1 VFQRKSAIDQNSRE
15 TVQSRKDR
23 RRWVRH
29 KFYAPV
35 RISCED
41 TNQSSVIEGRCLKVS
56 EGGMS
61 LFAAANVAVGTRVR
75 IEFVS
80 PASDKRTAVMGT
92 IRNRMVYL
100 YGVEY

>member
-1 VFQRKSAIDQNSRE
+1 MGNGKE
-15 TVQSRKDR
+15 R

-29 KFYAPV
+29 RFYAPV

-41 TNQSSVIEGRCLKVS
+41 GVDSSTLEGRCLKLS

-61 LFAAANVAVGTRVR
+61 LFLAANVEVGTRVKV
-75 IEFVS
+75 EFLS
-80 PASDKRTAVMGT
+80 SASNKPLSVMGT

>member
-1 VFQRKSAIDQNSRE
+1 MRSA
-15 TVQSRKDR
+15 KDR

-29 KFYAPV
+29 KFCAPV
-35 RISCED
+35 RISPEGAGHA
-41 TNQSSVIEGRCLKVS
+41 SVIDGLCLTLS

-61 LFAAANVAVGTRVR
+61 LFAAANVAVGTKVR
-75 IEFVS
+75 IEFLQ
-80 PASDKRTAVMGT
+80 PAADERASIQGV

>member
-1 VFQRKSAIDQNSRE
+1 MAQG
-15 TVQSRKDR
+15 KDR

-29 KFYAPV
+29 RFCAPV
-35 RISCED
+35 RISP
-41 TNQSSVIEGRCLKVS
+41 QGVGHSSAIEGLCLTLS

-61 LFAAANVAVGTRVR
+61 LFAAANVAVGTKVKVEFLQPAADERAS
-75 IEFVS
+75 IE
-80 PASDKRTAVMGT
+80 GT

>member
-1 VFQRKSAIDQNSRE
+1 MELKRE
-15 TVQSRKDR
+15 R
-23 RRWVRH
+23 RRWVRY

-35 RISCED
+35 RISFEGA
-41 TNQSSVIEGRCLKVS
+41 NHSPMIEGRCLKLS

-61 LFAAANVAVGTRVR
+61 IFAAANVAVGTRVR
-75 IEFVS
+75 IEF
-80 PASDKRTAVMGT
+80 PASQERGPVIGT